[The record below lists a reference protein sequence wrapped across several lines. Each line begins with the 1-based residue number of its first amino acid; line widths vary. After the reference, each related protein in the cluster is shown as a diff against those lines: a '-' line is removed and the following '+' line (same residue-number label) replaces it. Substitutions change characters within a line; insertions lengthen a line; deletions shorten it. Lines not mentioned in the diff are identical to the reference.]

1 MSEDQNN
8 ETKAL
13 TRAENR
19 AEVPMGAGVQI
30 NSFEALQRFAGMV
43 AASGLAPKDMTR
55 METIAI
61 AIEMGLE
68 VGLKP
73 MQALQNV
80 AVINGRPS
88 IWGDAALAL
97 VESSGL
103 LEDINETWT
112 GKPYDDDYAAAVM
125 VKRRGRSKA
134 TERTFSVADAKIAG
148 LWKQSG
154 PWTKAPKRMLQM
166 RARAFALRDTFSD
179 VLRGLAIAEE
189 TQDYIDI
196 AAAPVSTP
204 ASKTLDD
211 VASRLAAKQA
221 ATPAPAAKPE
231 PADEEAPFEVDAE
244 TGEILNAE
252 PEPEPAKPKPSKTA
266 KPEPAGATGGNGKQA
281 PLLGD
286 DAMF

>member
-1 MSEDQNN
+1 MSETQNN
-8 ETKAL
+8 ADKAL
-13 TRAENR
+13 AKVEGRAD
-19 AEVPMGAGVQI
+19 VPMGAGVQI
-30 NSFEALQRFAGMV
+30 NSFEALQRFAAMV

-88 IWGDAALAL
+88 LWGDAALAL

-103 LEDINETWT
+103 LEDIRETWT
-112 GKPYDDDYAAAVM
+112 GKPYEDDFAAV
-125 VKRRGRSKA
+125 VIAKRRGRSAA
-134 TERTFSVADAKIAG
+134 TERTFSVADAKTAG
-148 LWKQSG
+148 LWKKSG
-154 PWTKAPKRMLQM
+154 PWTTAPKRMLQM
-166 RARAFALRDTFSD
+166 RARAFALRDTFAD

-189 TQDYIDI
+189 AQDYIDI
-196 AAAPVSTP
+196 SATEATP
-204 ASKTLDD
+204 APKTLDD
-211 VASRLAAKQA
+211 VTSRVEAKRAETPPKAAK
-221 ATPAPAAKPE
+221 AAKDTGAKAAAVTKPG
-231 PADEEAPFEVDAE
+231 PADDDPPLDVDPK
-244 TGEILNAE
+244 TGEILNADH
-252 PEPEPAKPKPSKTA
+252 AL
-266 KPEPAGATGGNGKQA
+266 AGSAGGNGKQA